1 MKFVALMTTILITAK
16 PQPNEKNCGQGHSQR
31 SNQYEICKTKET
43 EIMKINVTGNI
54 IYLEAKKKVFANQLC
69 TNHKEKQHT
78 HNMTQQV

>member
-54 IYLEAKKKVFANQLC
+54 IYLEAKKRSLQISYVQTTKKN
-69 TNHKEKQHT
+69 NIHT
-78 HNMTQQV
+78 I